1 MADCYFGCPRFTFP
15 DKLRFFKTNCEFSK
29 TSRCA
34 CRKRSTRARARGDDS
49 VPRVAETRE
58 QSTAAMF
65 HVHQDAAPTTQPR
78 SFEQYRYAIEAGLM
92 SPHDARCHILPWE
105 SATRDSTVS
114 RSSKRYHDH
123 EDAYADEMNKE
134 NADARCVSLASN
146 GSHAAPR
153 ANRATRYRRRSTFW
167 ISPCV
172 FFESLTSDPAVPR
185 SRPQRGWETVPESRA
200 TTRAEGPDMTVYHHE
215 ERRERSDV
223 CRVSI
228 TSPMTSLSGVPNS
241 PAFQIAPNTCGSTRL
256 PFPKSPFRNRPP
268 PCSGTT
274 TTSRAP

>member
-1 MADCYFGCPRFTFP
+1 MPTF
-15 DKLRFFKTNCEFSK
+15 DVSRLLRFFKTNCEFSK

-34 CRKRSTRARARGDDS
+34 CRKRSTRARARGDES

-65 HVHQDAAPTTQPR
+65 HVHQDAASTTQPR

-123 EDAYADEMNKE
+123 EDAYADEVNKE
-134 NADARCVSLASN
+134 NADARCVYLFSN

-153 ANRATRYRRRSTFW
+153 AKPARHATDDEKHFLDFPRASVSSRSTPTPP
-167 ISPCV
+167 SP
-172 FFESLTSDPAVPR
+172 VPDR
-185 SRPQRGWETVPESRA
+185 S
-200 TTRAEGPDMTVYHHE
+200 EGG
-215 ERRERSDV
+215 RR
-223 CRVSI
+223 
-228 TSPMTSLSGVPNS
+228 
-241 PAFQIAPNTCGSTRL
+241 
-256 PFPKSPFRNRPP
+256 FRKAARPP
-268 PCSGTT
+268 GLKDQT
-274 TTSRAP
+274 

>member
-153 ANRATRYRRRSTFW
+153 AKPARHATDDEALFGFPRASFSSRSPPTPPSPVPDRSEGGRR
-167 ISPCV
+167 
-172 FFESLTSDPAVPR
+172 
-185 SRPQRGWETVPESRA
+185 
-200 TTRAEGPDMTVYHHE
+200 
-215 ERRERSDV
+215 
-223 CRVSI
+223 
-228 TSPMTSLSGVPNS
+228 
-241 PAFQIAPNTCGSTRL
+241 
-256 PFPKSPFRNRPP
+256 FRKAARPP
-268 PCSGTT
+268 GLKDQT
-274 TTSRAP
+274 

>member
-1 MADCYFGCPRFTFP
+1 MADCYFGCPQLTFP
-15 DKLRFFKTNCEFSK
+15 DFCGFSKQIPTFSK

-65 HVHQDAAPTTQPR
+65 HVHQDAASTTQPR

-92 SPHDARCHILPWE
+92 SPHDARRHILPWE

-123 EDAYADEMNKE
+123 EDAYADEVNKE
-134 NADARCVSLASN
+134 NADARCVYLFSN

-153 ANRATRYRRRSTFW
+153 AKPARHATDDEKHFLDFPRRLFR
-167 ISPCV
+167 V
-172 FFESLTSDPAVPR
+172 AHLRPR
-185 SRPQRGWETVPESRA
+185 RP
-200 TTRAEGPDMTVYHHE
+200 
-215 ERRERSDV
+215 
-223 CRVSI
+223 
-228 TSPMTSLSGVPNS
+228 
-241 PAFQIAPNTCGSTRL
+241 
-256 PFPKSPFRNRPP
+256 PFPTAARVGDG
-268 PCSGTT
+268 SGKP
-274 TTSRAP
+274 RDHPG

>member
-1 MADCYFGCPRFTFP
+1 MPTF
-15 DKLRFFKTNCEFSK
+15 DVSRLLRFFKTNCEFSK

-65 HVHQDAAPTTQPR
+65 HVHQDAASTTQPR

-123 EDAYADEMNKE
+123 EDAYADEVNKE
-134 NADARCVSLASN
+134 NADVRCVYLFSN

-153 ANRATRYRRRSTFW
+153 AKPARHATDDEKHFLDFPVRLFRVAHLRPRR
-167 ISPCV
+167 P
-172 FFESLTSDPAVPR
+172 
-185 SRPQRGWETVPESRA
+185 
-200 TTRAEGPDMTVYHHE
+200 
-215 ERRERSDV
+215 
-223 CRVSI
+223 
-228 TSPMTSLSGVPNS
+228 
-241 PAFQIAPNTCGSTRL
+241 
-256 PFPKSPFRNRPP
+256 PFPTAARVGDG
-268 PCSGTT
+268 SGKP
-274 TTSRAP
+274 RDHPG

>member
-1 MADCYFGCPRFTFP
+1 MPTF
-15 DKLRFFKTNCEFSK
+15 DVSRLLRFFKTNCEFSK

-65 HVHQDAAPTTQPR
+65 HVHQDAASTTQPR

-123 EDAYADEMNKE
+123 EDAYADEANKE
-134 NADARCVSLASN
+134 NADARCVYLFSN
-146 GSHAAPR
+146 GSQPHRARNPR
-153 ANRATRYRRRSTFW
+153 DMRQTTKSAFW

-172 FFESLTSDPAVPR
+172 FF
-185 SRPQRGWETVPESRA
+185 
-200 TTRAEGPDMTVYHHE
+200 
-215 ERRERSDV
+215 
-223 CRVSI
+223 
-228 TSPMTSLSGVPNS
+228 
-241 PAFQIAPNTCGSTRL
+241 QIAHLR
-256 PFPKSPFRNRPP
+256 RPP
-268 PCSGTT
+268 VPDRSEG
-274 TTSRAP
+274 RRRFRKAARPPGLED

>member
-65 HVHQDAAPTTQPR
+65 HVHQDAASTTQPR

-153 ANRATRYRRRSTFW
+153 AKPARHATDDEKHFLDFPVRLFRVAHLRPRR
-167 ISPCV
+167 P
-172 FFESLTSDPAVPR
+172 
-185 SRPQRGWETVPESRA
+185 
-200 TTRAEGPDMTVYHHE
+200 
-215 ERRERSDV
+215 
-223 CRVSI
+223 
-228 TSPMTSLSGVPNS
+228 
-241 PAFQIAPNTCGSTRL
+241 
-256 PFPKSPFRNRPP
+256 PFPTAARVGDG
-268 PCSGTT
+268 SGKP
-274 TTSRAP
+274 RDNPG